1 MIILVEVRAYIPSEL
16 NDDVIKRSE
25 ELDISKSE
33 YLRMLVTLDISVQR
47 YQELV
52 TYINLLYGKIN
63 DTHQKLGIYATPL
76 QNVPIININ

>member
-16 NDDVIKRSE
+16 NDNIIKRSV

-33 YLRMLVTLDISVQR
+33 YLRTLVTLDVSVQK

-76 QNVPIININ
+76 QDVPIININ

>member
-16 NDDVIKRSE
+16 NDDVIKRSA
-25 ELDISKSE
+25 ELNISKSE

-52 TYINLLYGKIN
+52 TYINLLYNRIN
-63 DTHQKLGIYATPL
+63 EIHQKLGVYATPL
-76 QNVPIININ
+76 QDVPIINMN

>member
-52 TYINLLYGKIN
+52 TYINLLYSKIN

-76 QNVPIININ
+76 HDVPIININ